1 MLLRMVTPPGRQRG
15 IYLRRCLG
23 PHRRPMRADAVG
35 CGGGARGQWGGRL
48 VVGLP
53 VGGRGRGKGSGC
65 EWKKMLL
72 IFVVID
78 ACSRRRVYDPRPV
91 ACPAQPAPRRSRA
104 RHDASPPCPQ
114 PLLPLLADLAPIAQR
129 AGDRPGEQRSGCAH
143 ERPRLLEKDDG
154 LSNHRR
160 GRRPTNVYS
169 MHSTHLHTRDRQ
181 QLEKRRRR
189 RPRRPRYYIDDV
201 AGL

>member
-1 MLLRMVTPPGRQRG
+1 MSWASPPADAGRCG
-15 IYLRRCLG
+15 GVWRRSA
-23 PHRRPMRADAVG
+23 RPVGRAVG
-35 CGGGARGQWGGRL
+35 CGVACGRA
-48 VVGLP
+48 GE
-53 VGGRGRGKGSGC
+53 GERERMRM
-65 EWKKMLL
+65 EKMLL

-129 AGDRPGEQRSGCAH
+129 AGDRPGEQRSGCAN